1 MRQIDQISIDQVNG
15 RQRFGEEQICVRMCR
30 CEAAA
35 GVTTESVNHLHLH
48 DWKTGI
54 TG

>member
-1 MRQIDQISIDQVNG
+1 MRQIDHISIDQVKA
-15 RQRFGEEQICVRMCR
+15 RQRFEEEQICVRMCR
-30 CEAAA
+30 TQAAA
-35 GVTTESVNHLHLH
+35 GATTESVNHLHLH